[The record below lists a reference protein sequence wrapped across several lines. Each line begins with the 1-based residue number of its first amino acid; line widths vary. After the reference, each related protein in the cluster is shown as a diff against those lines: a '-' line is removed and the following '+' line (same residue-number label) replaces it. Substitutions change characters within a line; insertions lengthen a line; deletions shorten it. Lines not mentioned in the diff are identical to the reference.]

1 MDNLFF
7 ITSLR
12 YSYIYQKSTYF
23 LIINYNKF
31 RKILFLFPLPTSP
44 QKSPTLKQPLKPLK
58 LYKNLIL

>member
-12 YSYIYQKSTYF
+12 YSYIYQKSTYL

-31 RKILFLFPLPTSP
+31 RKILFLFPPTKYP
-44 QKSPTLKQPLKPLK
+44 KKSPTLKQPL
-58 LYKNLIL
+58 